1 MSVKAVICI
10 VMLLNLIGCGAML
23 NNSIND
29 PNKSEFVKDTVIII
43 NMLKSDFEKMQS
55 ISRKQINIFD
65 KYSVKYPKEKLEKEQ
80 WIKAKTMLTDVYV
93 GMAISQ
99 NNMLMKGEKIK
110 DSVFEYYLE
119 QLKLIEEML

>member
-1 MSVKAVICI
+1 MKAVICI